1 MAMTEYL
8 VEVGKAFDASFQ
20 FIFIVYN
27 MKIAWSKLNKLKG
40 LFDPSVQCHCSDI
53 FII

>member
-20 FIFIVYN
+20 FRFMIYN
-27 MKIAWSKLNKLKG
+27 MKIAWNKLNKLKG
-40 LFDPSVQCHCSDI
+40 LLDPS
-53 FII
+53 